1 METFE
6 KYKLIF
12 KRSSRVYQ
20 ILILIALI
28 VVARIIIV
36 QYFKKDIKSGDKI
49 AYRVKQTEPVRGDIL
64 AKDGRLLASS
74 IPYYKIYMDCTV
86 SEKDTFN
93 KYIDGL
99 AKSLADF
106 FKDKTSA
113 QYKKLIVDG
122 REKGKRYLKI
132 NNRLL
137 DYSELAQVKQFPLFE
152 KGGNNGGII
161 VEEEYRR
168 KNPLGPPGLSG
179 SLDRRPQD
187 ARLARRTPIIEV
199 PGSLGAAGHLN
210 CRLNGVWARS
220 PANPGQASL

>member
-168 KNPLGPPGLSG
+168 KNPYG
-179 SLDRRPQD
+179 
-187 ARLARRTPIIEV
+187 RTAYRTIGFIN
-199 PGSLGAAGHLN
+199 SLGVGTGIEGSWDYYLKG
-210 CRLNGVWARS
+210 R
-220 PANPGQASL
+220 PGKQTY